1 MTTKQTKATTSR
13 STGASAAV
21 KKAEPSVS
29 NIDTTVFEKDIYKT
43 APKEYEIIKGGGIF
57 YMMGKSEY
65 TVYDESRGGVV
76 SVRYCESEKSI
87 YKEDQ
92 SEFSV
97 VSPIVFENKRLFVPP
112 TKPNL
117 SEFLDK
123 HPGNE
128 INGGSV
134 FRFIDYRKNAK
145 DNIDKEFQVVDALV
159 LIRTK
164 PVDDLLSVA
173 TSLGINT
180 DRLIDEIRHDLAVYA
195 KKNPVVFSQMFD
207 DPATKIKSTIKKA
220 VSYGVIA
227 NDRGYVRW
235 KDTNNHII
243 AIPEGKDFIDVMTRY
258 CLTEAG
264 SPVYEE
270 IKRQLS

>member
-1 MTTKQTKATTSR
+1 MTTKQTKTTSARVTTAAKPASNPATTSKTI
-13 STGASAAV
+13 SLEDDLY
-21 KKAEPSVS
+21 KSV
-29 NIDTTVFEKDIYKT
+29 
-43 APKEYEIIKGGGIF
+43 PKEYEVIKGGGIMF
-57 YMMGKSEY
+57 MMGKSEY
-65 TVYDESRGGVV
+65 TVYDEKRGGVV
-76 SVRYCESEKSI
+76 LIRYCESEKSV
-87 YKEDQ
+87 YKDEQ
-92 SEFSV
+92 SETSV
-97 VSPIVFENKRLFVPP
+97 MSPIVFENKRLFVPP

-117 SEFLDK
+117 AEFLEK

-128 INGGSV
+128 ANGGSI

-145 DNIDKEFQVVDALV
+145 DTIDKEFQVVDALILV
-159 LIRTK
+159 RTK

-180 DRLIDEIRHDLAVYA
+180 DRLIDEVKHDLTVYA

-207 DPATKIKSTIKKA
+207 DPATKVKSDVKKA

-227 NDRGYVRW
+227 NVGGYVRW

-243 AIPEGKDFIDVMTRY
+243 AVPEGKDFVDVMTRY